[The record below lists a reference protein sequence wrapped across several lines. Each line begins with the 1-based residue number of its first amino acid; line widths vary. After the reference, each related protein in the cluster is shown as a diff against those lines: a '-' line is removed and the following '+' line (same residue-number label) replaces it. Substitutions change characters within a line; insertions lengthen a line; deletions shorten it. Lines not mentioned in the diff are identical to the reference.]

1 MSGDK
6 DNGAAQVAAA
16 RSRLGR
22 RREVYLL
29 FFLFFSM
36 HFFLCKSPLL
46 AHVYGSLGRRCE
58 VNL

>member
-1 MSGDK
+1 
-6 DNGAAQVAAA
+6 
-16 RSRLGR
+16 
-22 RREVYLL
+22 
-29 FFLFFSM
+29 M

>member
-22 RREVYLL
+22 RREVYL
-29 FFLFFSM
+29 FIFSFLFLYIFFSASRR
-36 HFFLCKSPLL
+36 F
-46 AHVYGSLGRRCE
+46 SLTSVAVLGAD
-58 VNL
+58 VK